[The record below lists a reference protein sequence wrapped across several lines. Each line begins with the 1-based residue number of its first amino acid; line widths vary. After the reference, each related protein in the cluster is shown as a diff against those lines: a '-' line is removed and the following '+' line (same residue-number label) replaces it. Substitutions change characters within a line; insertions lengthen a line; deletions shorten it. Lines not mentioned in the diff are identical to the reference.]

1 MALTQLSNDQHQLL
15 DGITNKLK
23 NIEGVKAVVL
33 GGSFAMGMATETSDL
48 DIGIYY
54 SEQNPFD
61 IESIKLIAEK
71 IADKEQPV
79 VTAFYEWGPWVNG
92 GAWIKT
98 KYGKVDFLYKNID
111 QISRTIEKAKEGIW
125 ENDFEQQPPYGFSSL
140 IFLAETNNCIPVYDP
155 DNLIKK
161 LKERVIEYPPKL
173 KQSVV
178 QQSLWS
184 ADFTIWQAE
193 SFAAKDDTYNTVG
206 CLTRA
211 VKNIVMA
218 LFAINERYPMGDKRA
233 INILEQSTT
242 KPEDFSQ
249 RINKILC
256 CIEGGLTDNVVLLKK
271 LFEEV
276 VGLAEGRYKPYYR
289 L

>member
-1 MALTQLSNDQHQLL
+1 MALTQLSNDQQQLL
-15 DGITNKLK
+15 DGITNELK

-33 GGSFAMGMATETSDL
+33 GGSFAMGMATGSSDL

-54 SEQNPFD
+54 SEPYPFD
-61 IESIKLIAEK
+61 IGSIKSIAEK
-71 IADKEQPV
+71 IAEKEQPV

-111 QISRTIEKAKEGIW
+111 QIARTIDKAKEGIW

-155 DNLIKK
+155 DSLIKK
-161 LKERVIEYPPKL
+161 LKERVIQYPPKL

-256 CIEGGLTDNVVLLKK
+256 CTESGLTDNVALLKK